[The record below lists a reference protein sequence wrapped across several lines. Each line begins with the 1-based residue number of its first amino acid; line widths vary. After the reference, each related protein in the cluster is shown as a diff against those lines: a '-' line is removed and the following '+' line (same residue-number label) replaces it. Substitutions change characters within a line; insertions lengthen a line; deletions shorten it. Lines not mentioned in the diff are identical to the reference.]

1 MRTREFLTSDY
12 KRTVN
17 LKVAALFAILL
28 LVAFGMSILI
38 ADFSTLRVFAA
49 IIGIILFVV
58 IFFNPQV
65 GLMLLF
71 FVIPFEEMVQYP
83 IYKIIS
89 LVFLVSWLARKAITK
104 EGIRVSFRFPQE
116 RYLIGLFFA
125 STISLAFSIDKASS
139 LLVFQRFVLLI
150 AFCVFLMD
158 TVRSPKDLRNLG
170 WVIGVS
176 GGLASLAGLMQYYVF
191 KGGILAAS
199 KSAGVVQ
206 EFKGTTGEGIRVAGF
221 TGNPNYFATYL
232 IVSICFLLY
241 CFSMTRNLILRI
253 LIIVLIVCSTFSV
266 VLTLSRG
273 GVLALGVAMIIYA
286 KLKGFKFTTILSLL
300 MICLALFFIIRFA
313 PTFVYDRLVNLTFH
327 QKDESSENRAEIIK
341 SSFSMLLEHPDIL
354 ITGVG
359 LNNFPKVA
367 WMNRDAH
374 NMFLQLLIET
384 GLIGFTFFFLL
395 IYRSYRDIWRGTKLK
410 QAELQLFCMAA
421 LPAFTAVLIQGLF
434 NTATYVKYLWLF
446 FVLVV
451 ILHNIGKKGYAPA

>member
-300 MICLALFFIIRFA
+300 MICLALFFI
-313 PTFVYDRLVNLTFH
+313 TFH